1 MLSAVYIFAGGA
13 KDKETT
19 SSLIQETVDDRY
31 HNIYN
36 QPYDPDAKINT
47 AKDSTKIGPFTI
59 RINATDGWLYVRDS
73 KNATLGS
80 YSLKYQ
86 FWNNYSSVLNSVD
99 LNLAQFYKS
108 IDLSKTDLNRDKNG
122 TFCGYTGAPL
132 PAIYTEPQDGK
143 KENIAKTDTTKTDSA
158 KTGSSPTTNT
168 PECDDDTC
176 EATVPSS
183 TASSTGTSSATS
195 SNGKNSTTGSTSSS
209 AGTSSTTNS
218 SSSTSGK
225 NTSAGGTASTG
236 NTSST
241 SSANSSGGETSST
254 GGSTSTG
261 SSASSAVTSN
271 TTVTA
276 KGPNADKN
284 LVFVAKKHPTVKNYE
299 TLDAQ
304 VQKIKCANSLSIEN
318 AAKKIIAPAASDME
332 KARAL
337 FTWIACN
344 VVYDYDAYNLQQ
356 SGKSGGEAVTA
367 NGAWKNRKAVCQGI
381 SELYIEMARAVGL
394 EAEYVSGYAK
404 NSDDYT
410 PGMPLENHGWVVV
423 KVDGNPILLDATWAC
438 VKSLNA
444 LSSFDGNWF
453 DCDPY
458 LFAFSH
464 YPKNTKYL
472 FISDSLTKENFD
484 SLPMINPGFK
494 KLGIDGKE
502 LFDFFKKNPGAWVP
516 KTYSSLFKIDGL
528 QINKMPFTKS
538 LTASQSYVFNFS
550 FSNQLYMK
558 LGIEEL
564 KSGVDF
570 NYVPSLTGLVT
581 VSYEPISGPDYE
593 SNPCRR
599 ISVLVYETEFTLIPN
614 WSGEYF
620 GKSNVAKTN
629 LTTTDGSKVDNVS
642 SGKPKVIIF
651 QNSNPSVMWNNE
663 IYLLSDWRKKYPDVD
678 IVILDRTKNKTLFDK
693 YLSLSGIPSA
703 NITNQNIAVYIDS
716 KNRFQFIEAISYVS
730 EIYDSVRDI
739 ANATA
744 TVGYKTTS
752 FNKSN
757 YKNITLTRVD
767 GKTVTN
773 QASGKPKVIINAQFL
788 CGDEES
794 ERLVMNILSSEKIL
808 HGVDLVILDNKFS
821 CDSKSPLERFCTDL
835 SLKMDPSYDMTF
847 AYETVSFIKD
857 EIGLG
862 YEAELYYFTE
872 GECPGSHYLFPSV
885 IYIDSQNRFRWMD
898 YGKGITASSIA
909 ARISEIE
916 KTPPSS
922 GSQVQGTNAG
932 SVSQS
937 SGSTNAQPT
946 STSSTSSASSSS
958 GNASAANGSAAS
970 QPLLNK
976 TNLAKTAFTLLDGKT
991 ADNQANGK
999 MKVLVFFRTSCGNCQ
1014 YTTRSIAGSY
1024 GKFSAMSDSVE
1035 ILEVEMDKS
1044 SKSAVQQYAN
1054 TYDSSKKIKFAYTEG
1069 TTNYNLMWSYAR
1081 MISLSKVTFP
1091 VIVYID
1097 SGNKVQA
1104 ITTGPVTADEI
1115 LSNISEVKAS
1125 CSTDDCTE
1133 TLGAQTGQSANT
1145 GASGTPATQSANF
1158 DDYTFVRKA
1167 SVAKTDYSAI
1177 DSYVKSLSIPTSM
1190 SYGDAVKKITAKS
1203 KTEKEKARAI
1213 YDFIAFNISYNTGK
1227 MNVGSVTISSG
1238 GLDAYYEGIARETWN
1253 DRNGVCEGY
1262 GRLFVELCKA
1272 AGLNAE
1278 YISGSNKKYKHTYK
1292 TAYGKHGWNVVH
1304 IGNEHV
1310 LLDSCWGAGNTNGNE
1325 FTFKFKD
1332 EWFDVDPYVMI
1343 FSHFPNEEK
1352 YQYLS
1357 PAVSREKF
1365 DVLPRIDPSVT
1376 QAGISGKELYDFFLT
1391 HNRAWSYIEYTDL
1404 ESVAK
1409 QGLIFNKILFAES
1422 LKKNT
1427 SYTINI
1433 TFPSSL
1439 DMRLYVDGSYKK
1451 ITSGADFTF
1460 MPTTISKV
1468 DLAVK
1473 DGNAYNFLVEWYVT
1487 TSPAWAWE
1495 ATAKNVNAKSN
1506 IPADMHK

>member
-1 MLSAVYIFAGGA
+1 MKKTRKRIICTLICMLSAVYIFAGGA

-47 AKDSTKIGPFTI
+47 AKDGTKIGPFTI
-59 RINATDGWLYVRDS
+59 KINATDGWLYVRDS
-73 KNATLGS
+73 KNATQGS

-86 FWNNYSSVLNSVD
+86 FWNNYSSILNSVD
-99 LNLAQFYKS
+99 LNLVQFYKS
-108 IDLSKTDLNRDKNG
+108 IDLSRTDLNRDKNG

-132 PAIYTEPQDGK
+132 PAIYTEPQGGK
-143 KENIAKTDTTKTDSA
+143 KENIAKTDSA

-168 PECDDDTC
+168 PECNDDTC
-176 EATVPSS
+176 EATLPSA
-183 TASSTGTSSATS
+183 TSSTGTSS
-195 SNGKNSTTGSTSSS
+195 TGSSTS
-209 AGTSSTTNS
+209 TNTTNS
-218 SSSTSGK
+218 SSTGNSTSTYT
-225 NTSAGGTASTG
+225 NTTGSSSTG
-236 NTSST
+236 NSTTSTNTSS
-241 SSANSSGGETSST
+241 SST
-254 GGSTSTG
+254 TP
-261 SSASSAVTSN
+261 
-271 TTVTA
+271 TA
-276 KGPNADKN
+276 PNADKN
-284 LVFVAKKHPTVKNYE
+284 LVFVAKKHPVVKSYDS
-299 TLDAQ
+299 LDAQ
-304 VQKIKCANSLSIEN
+304 VQKIKCANSMTVEN

-344 VVYDYDAYNLQQ
+344 VVYDYDAYNLLQ

-410 PGMPLENHGWVVV
+410 PGMPLENHGWVMVRV
-423 KVDGNPILLDATWAC
+423 GGNPVLLDATWAC
-438 VKSLNA
+438 VKNLND
-444 LSSFDGNWF
+444 LSSFNDSWF

-472 FISDSLTKENFD
+472 FISDSLTKEKFD

-516 KTYSSLFKIDGL
+516 KTYHTFFKSKGL
-528 QINKMPFTKS
+528 QINKMPFAKS
-538 LTASQSYVFNFS
+538 LVSSQSYVFNFTFNEQS
-550 FSNQLYMK
+550 YMK
-558 LGIEEL
+558 MGGKEL
-564 KSGVDF
+564 KSGIDF
-570 NYVPSLTGLVT
+570 NYVPNLTGLVS
-581 VSYEPISGPDYE
+581 VSYELASG
-593 SNPCRR
+593 
-599 ISVLVYETEFTLIPN
+599 LVYETEFTLIPN

-620 GKSNVAKTN
+620 GKSNAAKTS
-629 LTTTDGSKVDNVS
+629 LTATDGSKLDNAS

-663 IYLLSDWRKKYPDVD
+663 ISRLSDWRKKYPDVD
-678 IVILDRTKNKTLFDK
+678 AVVVEKDKNKNLFEK
-693 YLSLSGIPSA
+693 YLSLAGISSG
-703 NITNQNIAVYIDS
+703 NITNQVIAVYIDS
-716 KNRFQFIEAISYVS
+716 NNRFQFIEPISYAS

-739 ANATA
+739 ARATGTA
-744 TVGYKTTS
+744 GIKTVF

-757 YKNITLTRVD
+757 YKNIALTRID
-767 GKTVTN
+767 GKTATN
-773 QASGKPKVIINAQFL
+773 QAAGKPKVIINAQFL

-794 ERLVMNILSSEKIL
+794 ERLVMNVLSSVNLL
-808 HGVDLVILDNKFS
+808 HDADVLILDNKFA
-821 CDSKSPLERFCTDL
+821 CESKSPLERFCMNL
-835 SLKMDPSYDMTF
+835 ALKMDSTYDKNS
-847 AYETVSFIKD
+847 AYERVVFKKD
-857 EIGLG
+857 DIGLG
-862 YEAELYYFTE
+862 YEAELYYFGE
-872 GECPGSHYLFPSV
+872 GGCPGGTYAFPSV

-946 STSSTSSASSSS
+946 STSSTSSANSSS
-958 GNASAANGSAAS
+958 GNASAANGSAAN

-1081 MISLSKVTFP
+1081 MLSLSKVTFP

-1115 LSNISEVKAS
+1115 LSKISEVKAS

-1133 TLGAQTGQSANT
+1133 TLGSQTGQSANT

-1177 DSYVKSLSIPTSM
+1177 DSYVKSLSIPASM
-1190 SYGDAVKKITAKS
+1190 SYADAVKKITAKS

-1439 DMRLYVDGSYKK
+1439 DMWLYVDGTYKK